1 MRAVDATA
9 RMASFLRAT
18 RAVATPVAALLIGAA
33 TPAQGPCHHRG
44 SRPVPASVEASPFP
58 LGCPAAPTW
67 PYWHLFTPA
76 HREPAVHTGFDPGS
90 AEERKRV
97 LVAYQCTG
105 LLLVPVVPVHV
116 RAMGYVIDQP
126 EIACSP
132 ASLRL

>member
-1 MRAVDATA
+1 MPT
-9 RMASFLRAT
+9 FFRAT
-18 RAVATPVAALLIGAA
+18 RAFSWPIVALVLAAAA
-33 TPAQGPCHHRG
+33 TAQGPCHHRG
-44 SRPVPASVEASPFP
+44 SRPVPATVEASPFP

-76 HREPAVHTGFDPGS
+76 HREPAVRIGFDPGS
-90 AEERKRV
+90 AEAKKRM

-132 ASLRL
+132 ASLRP